1 MDVLYFH
8 FIYIRLAWVRVGSAT
23 TAEGL
28 DNIDEPENNIQELA
42 KQASKQRSTIRESIA
57 HAVHITRLL
66 TLIV

>member
-28 DNIDEPENNIQELA
+28 DNIDEPENNIQKLA
-42 KQASKQRSTIRESIA
+42 KQWSTIRESIA
-57 HAVHITRLL
+57 HAVYITMVTCLL
-66 TLIV
+66 TFIV